1 MGKIKRRMRW
11 IRRKFWMKKPDADL
25 RWAVEA
31 DTMRKVVLRIMQ
43 DEEVT
48 PNPAVGMV
56 RPEALAAMVAAG
68 YSILRRDA
76 DDWRALE
83 MENAM
88 RLYIDVAA
96 CILNMAYGE
105 GESPLFRGFKEKDH
119 EEAEK

>member
-1 MGKIKRRMRW
+1 MGKIRRW
-11 IRRKFWMKKPDADL
+11 IRKTFGLKKPDADL
-25 RWAVEA
+25 RWAAETE
-31 DTMRKVVLRIMQ
+31 TMRKIVLRIMQ

-105 GESPLFRGFKEKDH
+105 GESPLFRGFKEEEH

>member
-1 MGKIKRRMRW
+1 MGKIRRW
-11 IRRKFWMKKPDADL
+11 IRKTFGLKKPDADL
-25 RWAVEA
+25 RWAAETE
-31 DTMRKVVLRIMQ
+31 TMRKIVLRIMQ

-83 MENAM
+83 MKDAM

-96 CILNMAYGE
+96 CLLNMAYGE
-105 GESPLFRGFKEKDH
+105 GESPLFRGFKEEED